1 MQILLKQHNIE
12 EALRDYVSKQGINL
26 RGKEVSISFTNGRKN
41 NGLIADI
48 NITEAEVQ
56 FPDLP
61 DDDEEEVTST
71 KPKLVA
77 VPSDAPA
84 VQAEADEEA
93 IQQEEN
99 AEATQVEEP
108 STKTTTS
115 LFGS

>member
-26 RGKEVSISFTNGRKN
+26 RGKEVSISFTSGRKN
-41 NGLIADI
+41 NGLTADI
-48 NITEAEVQ
+48 NITEEEVQ

-61 DDDEEEVTST
+61 DDDEEEVMSA
-71 KPKLVA
+71 KPTLTA

-84 VQAEADEEA
+84 VQAEAVEEG
-93 IQQEEN
+93 IQQEED
-99 AEATQVEEP
+99 AVAAQVEEP
-108 STKTTTS
+108 SVKTTTS

>member
-12 EALRDYVSKQGINL
+12 EALRDYISKQGINL

-41 NGLIADI
+41 NGLTADI

-56 FPDLP
+56 FPDIP
-61 DDDEEEVTST
+61 DDDEEVTSAT
-71 KPKLVA
+71 PKLAV

-84 VQAEADEEA
+84 VQVEADEED
-93 IQQEEN
+93 

-108 STKTTTS
+108 SAKTTTS

>member
-26 RGKEVSISFTNGRKN
+26 RGKEVSISFTSGRKN
-41 NGLIADI
+41 NGLTADI

-56 FPDLP
+56 FPDIP
-61 DDDEEEVTST
+61 DEEEEVTPT
-71 KPKLVA
+71 KPKLAA

-84 VQAEADEEA
+84 VQAEADDED
-93 IQQEEN
+93 IQQEED
-99 AEATQVEEP
+99 AEADQVEEP
-108 STKTTTS
+108 ATKTTTS